1 MRKDSFGRNQ
11 HLLILRVHSISVTMD
26 MRNSFPELWLLGFPV
41 FCLLICSTVSHRE
54 GKKWKDVIFQ
64 GCFLSVT
71 ALLTVDILSRLW
83 SFFQYLV
90 LIFHQVRLPT
100 QKAQN
105 NHSDYFLSQAPT
117 SDKGTV
123 RKSYFELFLLVE
135 MGCSETS
142 TQVSQFKTMLFRG
155 RSTTYI
161 WDSETKKHCLHK
173 IRPFITLCFNESE
186 PLINDAHRTP
196 TYKLD
201 KSLVQKNLLD
211 TPWSFWPYPY
221 TVAVS

>member
-1 MRKDSFGRNQ
+1 MRCPISHLIILHLRTHFSPICIVTVHAILRVIVCETIFLWLSFWDTEMRKDSFGRNQ

-26 MRNSFPELWLLGFPV
+26 MRDSFPELWLLGFPV

-105 NHSDYFLSQAPT
+105 NHSDYFLS
-117 SDKGTV
+117 
-123 RKSYFELFLLVE
+123 
-135 MGCSETS
+135 
-142 TQVSQFKTMLFRG
+142 
-155 RSTTYI
+155 
-161 WDSETKKHCLHK
+161 
-173 IRPFITLCFNESE
+173 
-186 PLINDAHRTP
+186 
-196 TYKLD
+196 
-201 KSLVQKNLLD
+201 
-211 TPWSFWPYPY
+211 
-221 TVAVS
+221 